1 MKLLFL
7 HRSKSFGGFSFEELF
22 TTIKK
27 CLIDFEITDF
37 YDKEFPSFWKNVK
50 TVKKINSDIIHI
62 TGGVGY
68 YSLFLPTNKTV
79 LTFHD
84 TNHYEFD
91 LKGIKKWLYGWI
103 IYKIPAMNVAKITTV
118 SNHTKNN
125 LVRYLNIPEQKIEV
139 IPNCYPLEFKQKI
152 KEKLNSTPT
161 ILHIGTKPNKN
172 LNRLIEAT
180 KGLKVELVVI
190 GKLTDTQLLLLKNSN
205 INFTNKFNL
214 TREEIYTE
222 YINCDIVAF
231 ISLHEGFG
239 LPIIEANAIGR
250 AVITSNL
257 SSMPEVAKNAALL
270 VDPYKIEEITA
281 GLIKLIDDD
290 GYRNDLI
297 NKGYQNAQNY
307 TPNSIANKYKNLYQS
322 LVKL

>member
-1 MKLLFL
+1 MKL
-7 HRSKSFGGFSFEELF
+7 S
-22 TTIKK
+22 TQ
-27 CLIDFEITDF
+27 
-37 YDKEFPSFWKNVK
+37 
-50 TVKKINSDIIHI
+50 
-62 TGGVGY
+62 
-68 YSLFLPTNKTV
+68 
-79 LTFHD
+79 
-84 TNHYEFD
+84 
-91 LKGIKKWLYGWI
+91 
-103 IYKIPAMNVAKITTV
+103 
-118 SNHTKNN
+118 
-125 LVRYLNIPEQKIEV
+125 QK
-139 IPNCYPLEFKQKI
+139 
-152 KEKLNSTPT
+152 
-161 ILHIGTKPNKN
+161 
-172 LNRLIEAT
+172 
-180 KGLKVELVVI
+180 
-190 GKLTDTQLLLLKNSN
+190 

-214 TREEIYTE
+214 TREDIYTE

-322 LVKL
+322 LVKLWN